1 MLKTESYKKGIVVST
16 LLNIVAK
23 GVTFLNTLIITF
35 YFGAQFQTDVYFYI
49 IAVVT
54 LLCSTINGI
63 DLLVLIPESMR
74 IKEQESEKKA
84 TQFCNFFLWGYLGLG
99 IFFSILII
107 LGPISFY
114 SLFSKFDTEKLI
126 AYKQML
132 YFGGVI
138 IIFQLLN
145 GLLTSILTSY
155 KYFTASITAGLINS
169 LFAILFTVVFQHRF
183 GIVATMFGILVGYLI
198 NFLILVFVM
207 RKKLK
212 WDFFDI
218 VIMKDKRVW
227 RNIGLIQVNILPVWI
242 KNYLVIF
249 LLTGLGAGVLTALNL
264 AQNIAL
270 LPEVFFLTQVASIG
284 GIKFSE
290 LNAKKDYESIARL
303 FSYLFTFL
311 LTVIIPIA
319 IVFCICS
326 KELISIAY
334 LRGNFNNDSTVL
346 TAYCFLFLAVII
358 PFKVADILF
367 SRLFTALQLYSVA
380 VLFAFIAHSLFAL
393 LTYMLTTYYKLTGYF
408 WSLIIGNYLFVSV
421 AFILIIKIKASFLI
435 DNSSILKNLYK
446 LSLITV
452 VTSIITYQIKQYI
465 NFTPIISV
473 CLISAIVSVLFWVSA
488 YFFLDIEPA
497 KKLLQ
502 QSFKKLKFI

>member
-1 MLKTESYKKGIVVST
+1 MLKTESYKKGVVIST

-23 GVTFLNTLIITF
+23 GIAFLNTLIITF

-49 IAVVT
+49 IAVVS

-74 IKEQESEKKA
+74 IREQESEKKA
-84 TQFCNFFLWGYLGLG
+84 RQFCNFFLWSYLCIGV
-99 IFFSILII
+99 FFCLLVAIS
-107 LGPISFY
+107 PVSFY
-114 SLFSKFDTEKLI
+114 SLFSKFDFEKLQ

-132 YFGGVI
+132 YFGSVI

-145 GLLTSILTSY
+145 SLLTSILTSH
-155 KYFTASITAGLINS
+155 KYFTVSIIAGLINS
-169 LFAILFTVVFQHRF
+169 LFAILFTIVFQQKF
-183 GIVATMFGILVGYLI
+183 GISATLFGVLLGYAI
-198 NFLILVFVM
+198 NFLMLVWVM
-207 RKKLK
+207 RKRLR
-212 WDFFDI
+212 WDFFDA
-218 VIMKDKRVW
+218 VMMKDKKVW
-227 RNIGLIQVNILPVWI
+227 KNIGLIQVNFLPVWI

-270 LPEVFFLTQVASIG
+270 LPEVFILSQVISVA

-290 LNAKKDYESIARL
+290 LNAKKDHPSISQL
-303 FSYLFTFL
+303 FGYLFTLL
-311 LTVIIPIA
+311 LTIIIPIA

-326 KELISIAY
+326 KEVISIAY
-334 LRGNFNNDSTVL
+334 LRGSFTADSTEI
-346 TAYCFLFLAVII
+346 TAYCFFFLAIII

-380 VLFAFIAHSLFAL
+380 VLFAFIAHALFAL
-393 LTYMLTTYYKLTGYF
+393 LTYVLTTYFKLQGYF
-408 WSLIIGNYLFVSV
+408 WSLIAGNYLFVSA
-421 AFILIIKIKASFLI
+421 AFVLIIKIKAGYLI
-435 DNSSILKNLYK
+435 NRTLLRNLYK
-446 LSLITV
+446 LLFITV
-452 VTSIITYQIKQYI
+452 ATSVITYQLKQYM
-465 NFTPIISV
+465 NFDDILNV

-488 YFFLDIEPA
+488 YFLLDMEPA

-502 QSFKKLKFI
+502 RSLKKLKLI